1 MVKAKDMGQK
11 KICYDEK
18 VLAIHPFAQKWN
30 SRFLKHIVEILVK
43 EGHKQKSAFKKEKAI
58 DLDAVEIELNKG
70 IKGIKGRDCTV
81 DFVIGLSDKT
91 LLLVEAKFNAKTA
104 LNIRATDI
112 RSKITHSIDIL
123 RQDYDGQ
130 IATSVFVLFEDGVYA
145 RAKNQLKRQFG
156 GNPNIHAI
164 STAELY
170 NLFFAR

>member
-18 VLAIHPFAQKWN
+18 VLATHPFAQKWN
-30 SRFLKHIVEILVK
+30 SCCLKHIVEILVK

-70 IKGIKGRDCTV
+70 IKGRDCTV
-81 DFVIGLSDKT
+81 DFVTGLSDKT

-104 LNIRATDI
+104 LNIRATEI
-112 RSKITHSIDIL
+112 RSKIAHSKDIL
-123 RQDYDGQ
+123 RQEYDGQ
-130 IATSVFVLFEDGVYA
+130 IATSVFVLFEDSVCE

-170 NLFFAR
+170 NRYFAP

>member
-18 VLAIHPFAQKWN
+18 VLATHPFAQKWN
-30 SRFLKHIVEILVK
+30 SCCLKHIVEILVK

-70 IKGIKGRDCTV
+70 IKGINKGRTV
-81 DFVIGLSDKT
+81 DFVTGLSDNT
-91 LLLVEAKFNAKTA
+91 LLLVEAKFRAKTA

>member
-1 MVKAKDMGQK
+1 MKAKDMGQK

-18 VLAIHPFAQKWN
+18 VLTIHPFAQKWN

-58 DLDAVEIELNKG
+58 DLDAVETVLNKG
-70 IKGIKGRDCTV
+70 INKGRTV
-81 DFVIGLSDKT
+81 DFVTGLSDNT

-104 LNIRATDI
+104 LNIRATEI
-112 RSKITHSIDIL
+112 RSKIAHSKDIL

-164 STAELY
+164 STTELY